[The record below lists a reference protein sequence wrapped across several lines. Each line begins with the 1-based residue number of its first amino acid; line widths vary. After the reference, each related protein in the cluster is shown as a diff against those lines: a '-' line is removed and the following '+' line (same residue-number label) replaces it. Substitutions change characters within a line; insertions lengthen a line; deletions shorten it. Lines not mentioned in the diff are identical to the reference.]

1 MGLALDLEDYYPS
14 VLLHCWLG
22 HLTCKIVSETT
33 YNVSSG
39 TLNPTIPYVCWHS
52 VCWQSFGPCFCEIV
66 TDLFVLIL
74 YRQDMWTADSKVQEG
89 VWCLSASF
97 ISSSMI
103 PSPTKFLVSVT
114 DRLLQLLARCL
125 RGSCMLCVL
134 LAARDCIEL
143 RRILIRCVEKVRD
156 AVVDSLVGQDAL
168 SFISSLMLLWDR

>member
-1 MGLALDLEDYYPS
+1 M
-14 VLLHCWLG
+14 
-22 HLTCKIVSETT
+22 
-33 YNVSSG
+33 
-39 TLNPTIPYVCWHS
+39 
-52 VCWQSFGPCFCEIV
+52 
-66 TDLFVLIL
+66 LIL
-74 YRQDMWTADSKVQEG
+74 YLQDVWTADSKVQEG

-103 PSPTKFLVSVT
+103 PSPTKFLVCVT

-168 SFISSLMLLWDR
+168 SFISSLIGLERYRAQHPIPNTLASHDTNTQYQYRYRK